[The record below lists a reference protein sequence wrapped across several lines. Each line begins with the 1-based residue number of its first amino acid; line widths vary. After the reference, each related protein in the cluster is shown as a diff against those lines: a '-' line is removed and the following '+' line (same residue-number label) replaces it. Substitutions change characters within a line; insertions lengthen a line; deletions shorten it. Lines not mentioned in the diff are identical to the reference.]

1 MQVDEE
7 ENLTLIDFPQMVS
20 TSHAN
25 AEELF
30 DRDMGGVIKFF
41 ERKFSSPDE
50 AERVINSNFP
60 SLQSAIGDG
69 STTIDQQL
77 RASGFKSEHQKLL
90 DEYNIQGDD
99 DDDDDDD
106 DESTDDEDSDSESSD
121 CSETTSCSSPS
132 HEQDVAEEETGQD
145 VVDAFAELDTRD
157 SDELRQRMEHMV
169 AKKVSD
175 QRRMAMNRQVVA
187 KASRNAM
194 KSRNKGKR
202 KGQSSGNKP
211 ISADGGW

>member
-1 MQVDEE
+1 MDDD

-30 DRDMGGVIKFF
+30 DRDMAGVIKFF

-50 AERVINSNFP
+50 AERVINNNFP
-60 SLQSAIGDG
+60 SLQSAMGDG
-69 STTIDQQL
+69 MTTIDKQL

-90 DEYNIQGDD
+90 DEYNLAENNDD
-99 DDDDDDD
+99 DG
-106 DESTDDEDSDSESSD
+106 ESTDEEDSDSESSEH
-121 CSETTSCSSPS
+121 SETAPCSSGSSDDDQELPK
-132 HEQDVAEEETGQD
+132 EESEHD
-145 VVDAFAELDTRD
+145 LVDEFAELDTRD
-157 SDELRQRMEHMV
+157 SDILRQRMEHMV

-194 KSRNKGKR
+194 KSKNKGKR